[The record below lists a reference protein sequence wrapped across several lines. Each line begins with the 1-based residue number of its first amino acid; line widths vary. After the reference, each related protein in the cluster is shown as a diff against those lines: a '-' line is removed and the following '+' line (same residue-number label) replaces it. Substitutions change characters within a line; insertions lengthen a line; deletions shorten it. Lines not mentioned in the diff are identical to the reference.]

1 MNRLGA
7 ACLSTVIILLTCSC
21 RTEQQSASSSPEPP
35 RITSIRVGTFQ
46 CSNEITV
53 RAVRNVF
60 AEVLLKHADVKV
72 VQDGEADVVIEGT
85 VTTSTGSS
93 ACGGVGGGQ
102 SLILGRAQNA
112 GGDYVSGVT
121 CLALR
126 NGDIFSSA
134 SWGQNLGKGEPLLAP
149 ETVAREAANRLLS
162 QLFRKG
168 LKEK

>member
-1 MNRLGA
+1 MNPLGM
-7 ACLSTVIILLTCSC
+7 ACLSTAVLLLTCSC
-21 RTEQQSASSSPEPP
+21 RTEEQGPSSNSPP
-35 RITSIRVGTFQ
+35 INSIRVGTFQ
-46 CSNEITV
+46 CSNEITA

-60 AEVLLKHADVKV
+60 AEVLLKHAEVKV

-93 ACGGVGGGQ
+93 GSGGVGGGQ

-134 SWGQNLGKGEPLLAP
+134 SWGQNLGKGESLLAP